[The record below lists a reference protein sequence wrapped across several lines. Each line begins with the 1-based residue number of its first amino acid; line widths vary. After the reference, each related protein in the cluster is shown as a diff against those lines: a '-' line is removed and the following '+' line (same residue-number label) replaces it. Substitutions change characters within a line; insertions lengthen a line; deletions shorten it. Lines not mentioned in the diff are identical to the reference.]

1 MIGGIDIE
9 IPTKAGDLS
18 VVVAVRAIRQKWPR
32 AVFENGLTGD
42 RYNKF
47 GEIPFGSL
55 EEIFVYRDS
64 EAADAWDAD
73 GAVPEL
79 SNTMVHIIAD
89 EGMLTVVVDE
99 RDAVMEEILAAISS
113 GLSDD
118 ILHTPRTLEAA

>member
-1 MIGGIDIE
+1 M
-9 IPTKAGDLS
+9 
-18 VVVAVRAIRQKWPR
+18 
-32 AVFENGLTGD
+32 
-42 RYNKF
+42 
-47 GEIPFGSL
+47 
-55 EEIFVYRDS
+55 YRDS
-64 EAADAWDAD
+64 VAADAWDAD
-73 GAVPEL
+73 GAIPEL